1 MPGSARPTST
11 TATTVEMSRKRGKKA
26 NVQAGITPQSLLALI
41 SLFDDDV
48 QQEILMWFLEEK

>member
-1 MPGSARPTST
+1 MPGSARPTSITST
-11 TATTVEMSRKRGKKA
+11 TIEMSRKRGKKA